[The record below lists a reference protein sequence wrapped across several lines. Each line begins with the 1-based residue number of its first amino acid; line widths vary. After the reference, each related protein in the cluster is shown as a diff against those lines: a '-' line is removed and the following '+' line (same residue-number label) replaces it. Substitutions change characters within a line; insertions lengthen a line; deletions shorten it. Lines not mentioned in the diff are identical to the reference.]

1 MEDEREMNDGIRR
14 GGTRHGD
21 GQQCSRHEELHSL
34 RTLDGVLNI
43 SAYKVETLR
52 PSLMWA
58 GCQAAWPG
66 CFKGM
71 RN

>member
-1 MEDEREMNDGIRR
+1 MQGSRRLLSGQMEAPDTGMVN
-14 GGTRHGD
+14 
-21 GQQCSRHEELHSL
+21 SRHEELHSL

-52 PSLMWA
+52 ASLMWA
-58 GCQAAWPG
+58 GWQAAWPG